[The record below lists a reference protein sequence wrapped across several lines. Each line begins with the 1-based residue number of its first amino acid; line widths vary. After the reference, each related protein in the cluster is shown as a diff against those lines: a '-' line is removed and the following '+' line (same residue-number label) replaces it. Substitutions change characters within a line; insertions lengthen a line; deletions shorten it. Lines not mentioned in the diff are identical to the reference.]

1 MFKPLISQIE
11 TYTES
16 HVYKYPKAE
25 EIAIEQFSI
34 FWSAEELGV
43 HNDESDLRDRLTK
56 AELEAIVYLQSILN
70 KYEDHLGDDLWADK
84 IPKLFPRREI
94 VRACRVISMV
104 ESHSH
109 APFYRLFNEV
119 LHKATDDFYSQ
130 WKHDKD
136 LYQHI
141 KYIESCTQS
150 DNPLLVTAGLC
161 GLEGIN
167 LFSAFG
173 FFKAFNTRG
182 HNYISHFVSGIDG
195 SAKDENFHSMF
206 SAWLFNQCKY
216 ERTELGL
223 LSTLEDVTLIDD
235 IYLIIHNLY
244 QHELTIIDKLFGF
257 EETTGTKIRVITKEE
272 LIEFVQDRVNIVL
285 SYLGYKPMFNKEDKG
300 EISKVFYTNISSFK
314 MSDFFANTQ
323 LQYTR
328 NWDKKQLTFNPKRVQ
343 DYVS

>member
-1 MFKPLISQIE
+1 MVKPQIE

-25 EIAIEQFSI
+25 EIAIEQFGI

-84 IPKLFPRREI
+84 IPSLFPRREI

-141 KYIESCTQS
+141 KYIETCTS
-150 DNPLLVTAGLC
+150 SNNPLLVTAALC

-216 ERTELGL
+216 ERTELGIH
-223 LSTLEDVTLIDD
+223 TNDDKLEFQVVKIMA
-235 IYLIIHNLY
+235 NLY
-244 QHELTIIDKLFGF
+244 QHELTIINKLFGF
-257 EETTGTKIRVITKEE
+257 EETTETKIRVITKEE

-285 SYLGYKPMFNKEDKG
+285 GYLGYPPMFIKEDKG
-300 EISKVFYTNISSFK
+300 EISKIFYTNISSFK

-328 NWDKKQLTFNPKRVQ
+328 NWDKKQLTFNPDRVI
-343 DYVS
+343 DYV